1 MGGHNVCQCVHVSV
15 CVCMRVRMRESACV
29 RGVHM
34 CVWVGGVVHVL
45 CDASAHT
52 LVLQTADFN

>member
-1 MGGHNVCQCVHVSV
+1 MCQCVHVSV